1 MTARFSFLDTFFN
14 NKSIGLLPNISKKSV
29 RNREKKLSMIK
40 NLFIHLNKNPLL
52 SFSTDRRIY
61 IICFLWFTMDH
72 DLGMKYVGQVT
83 ASQED

>member
-1 MTARFSFLDTFFN
+1 
-14 NKSIGLLPNISKKSV
+14 
-29 RNREKKLSMIK
+29 MIK
-40 NLFIHLNKNPLL
+40 NLFMHLNKNPLL